1 MNTEEDTRIDENEKS
16 TLNNELDSTE
26 ADDLDS
32 LFAEDE
38 TQEDAPVTREE
49 YNRLLK
55 GVQKLASQQGRE
67 KSQPVTKQET
77 KETSSVSHQSDDV
90 SELFFAQVPQAELVL
105 KDLEAI
111 SKTTGKSILKVWKEE
126 SWLQDKA
133 KALND
138 AKIADEE
145 NKSKISKPTSGTSAS
160 RVELSKVKSEDV
172 SNLKPSEKLEWLKA
186 QAQKEKEVID

>member
-1 MNTEEDTRIDENEKS
+1 MTEEDLRLEENEQS
-16 TLNNELDSTE
+16 TLNQERESTE

-55 GVQKLASQQGRE
+55 GVQKLASQKGRE
-67 KSQPVTKQET
+67 KSQPTVTKQEAT
-77 KETSSVSHQSDDV
+77 PVSHQSDDV
-90 SELFFAQVPQAELVL
+90 RELFLAQVPQAERVL
-105 KDLEAI
+105 EVLEAI

-172 SNLKPSEKLEWLKA
+172 SNLKPSDKVEWLKA
-186 QAQKEKEVID
+186 QARKEKEVID

>member
-1 MNTEEDTRIDENEKS
+1 MNTNEDTRIDENDKS
-16 TLNNELDSTE
+16 TLDNELDSTE

-67 KSQPVTKQET
+67 KSQQTVTKQEAST
-77 KETSSVSHQSDDV
+77 VSHQSDDV

-145 NKSKISKPTSGTSAS
+145 NKEKISKPTRGGSGGNIPY
-160 RVELSKVKSEDV
+160 SKIDLKNKEHVKFIKNNPKYRDGYNSFLLNGE
-172 SNLKPSEKLEWLKA
+172 
-186 QAQKEKEVID
+186 

>member
-1 MNTEEDTRIDENEKS
+1 MNTDEDTRIDENEKS
-16 TLNNELDSTE
+16 TLYNELDSTE

-55 GVQKLASQQGRE
+55 GVQKLASQKGRE
-67 KSQPVTKQET
+67 KSQPTVTKQEAT
-77 KETSSVSHQSDDV
+77 PVSHQSDDV
-90 SELFFAQVPQAELVL
+90 RELFLAQVPQAERVL
-105 KDLEAI
+105 EVLEAI

-172 SNLKPSEKLEWLKA
+172 SNLKPSDKVEWLKA
-186 QAQKEKEVID
+186 QARKEKEVID